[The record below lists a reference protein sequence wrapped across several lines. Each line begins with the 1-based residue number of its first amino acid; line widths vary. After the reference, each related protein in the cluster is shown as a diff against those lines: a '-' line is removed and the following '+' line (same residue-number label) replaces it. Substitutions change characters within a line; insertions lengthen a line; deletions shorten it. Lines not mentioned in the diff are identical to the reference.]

1 MDVAILV
8 YDGVTAAEAL
18 GPYEFFRRVPDVEVH
33 FVADRPGPCNTQGK
47 PGVLVADRALADWT
61 HPDTLVVPGGLGAR
75 RLVHDDRLVSWIAE
89 AHRSTQW
96 TTAVST
102 GSMLL
107 GAAGALD
114 GCDATGHWLVLDELP
129 AVGAVP
135 QRERLVRHGRVVTAS
150 GATSSYDL
158 AHLVVERTFGAE
170 AAATVRAQLRA
181 DPEGARRGLGARWFR
196 PRVGGPP
203 TSGPYVSAEDVVAP
217 ARRRWAWRGTS
228 PHGPVL
234 ATGWGSR

>member
-47 PGVLVADRALADWT
+47 PGVLVADRALADWPR
-61 HPDTLVVPGGLGAR
+61 PDTLVVPGGLGAR

-89 AHRSTQW
+89 AHRTTQW

-107 GAAGALD
+107 GAAGVLD
-114 GCDATGHWLVLDELP
+114 GCEATGHWLVLDELP

-158 AHLVVERTFGAE
+158 AHLVVERTFGTE
-170 AAATVRAQLRA
+170 VAATVRAQLRA
-181 DPEGARRGLGARWFR
+181 DPEDARGTPGLRRFR
-196 PRVGGPP
+196 PWAGRPP
-203 TSGPYVSAEDVVAP
+203 SAGPYVTADRP
-217 ARRRWAWRGTS
+217 AAGAGRRWSRRRAAPGGRT
-228 PHGPVL
+228 L
-234 ATGWGSR
+234 ATALG

>member
-33 FVADRPGPCNTQGK
+33 FVADRAGPCTTQGK
-47 PGVLVADRALADWT
+47 PGVLVADRALADWP

-107 GAAGALD
+107 GAAGALA

-135 QRERLVRHGRVVTAS
+135 HRERLVRHGRVVTAS

-158 AHLVVERTFGAE
+158 AHLVVERTFGADV
-170 AAATVRAQLRA
+170 AATVRAQLRA
-181 DPEGARRGLGARWFR
+181 DPGSARAAQGARRFR
-196 PRVGGPP
+196 PRAGRPP
-203 TSGPYVSAEDVVAP
+203 SAGPYVSADQPGAG
-217 ARRRWAWRGTS
+217 ARRRWSRRRAAPG
-228 PHGPVL
+228 GPTL
-234 ATGWGSR
+234 ATALG